1 MVGER
6 RGRDG
11 ERLLRTIETSEQK
24 RRQHAGE
31 LHALRD
37 AIRAR
42 PDPMTLL
49 TPYISPEDE
58 QTDPLVDSMLLR
70 KYAELGEEWERI
82 LAEVRQVPLFNFHFY
97 LQAYEKDDFKARVRG
112 LLAHVGED
120 LDGVEWRA
128 GGGRCMVQPWC
139 PKSKIKQHFS
149 AVAATSLFSLFLRQ
163 LLGPLTWRFSPGLLR
178 HRFR

>member
-1 MVGER
+1 MVGAR

-49 TPYISPEDE
+49 RPYVSPEDE

-97 LQAYEKDDFKARVRG
+97 LHAYEKDDVKARVRG
-112 LLAHVGED
+112 CWLVSGRIGTARSGARE
-120 LDGVEWRA
+120 
-128 GGGRCMVQPWC
+128 GGGAW
-139 PKSKIKQHFS
+139 FS
-149 AVAATSLFSLFLRQ
+149 HGVPNQ
-163 LLGPLTWRFSPGLLR
+163 K
-178 HRFR
+178 

>member
-49 TPYISPEDE
+49 RPYVSPEDE

-97 LQAYEKDDFKARVRG
+97 LQAYEKDDVKARVRG
-112 LLAHVGED
+112 LLAHVGEVW
-120 LDGVEWRA
+120 DGAEWRA
-128 GGGRCMVQPWC
+128 GGGRCMLNHAPTDRAVKMNKKVEDKSFPLSTDPNHGL
-139 PKSKIKQHFS
+139 PKQK
-149 AVAATSLFSLFLRQ
+149 
-163 LLGPLTWRFSPGLLR
+163 
-178 HRFR
+178 